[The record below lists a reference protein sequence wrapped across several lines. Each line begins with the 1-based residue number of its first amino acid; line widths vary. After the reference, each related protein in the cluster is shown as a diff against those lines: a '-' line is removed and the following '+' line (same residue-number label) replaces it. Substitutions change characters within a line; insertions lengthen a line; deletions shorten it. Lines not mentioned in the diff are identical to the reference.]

1 MNQNTLQLDGDLT
14 AKHFSASEKLLNAAA
29 QTDFYLRQDD
39 TTLVC
44 PRCDKLYAGDN
55 PEFDCQCS
63 TTPFLEFGKTAMD
76 DLVNLA
82 SKLDLTTIVI
92 PEVDDK

>member
-1 MNQNTLQLDGDLT
+1 MNQITQQL
-14 AKHFSASEKLLNAAA
+14 SETLLNAAA
-29 QTDFYLRQDD
+29 QTDFYLQQDD
-39 TTLVC
+39 TILVC

-63 TTPFLEFGKTAMD
+63 TTPFLEFGKTTTD

>member
-1 MNQNTLQLDGDLT
+1 MNQITQQL
-14 AKHFSASEKLLNAAA
+14 SETLLNAAA
-29 QTDFYLRQDD
+29 QTDFYLQQDD
-39 TTLVC
+39 TILVC

-63 TTPFLEFGKTAMD
+63 TTPFLEFGKTTID

>member
-1 MNQNTLQLDGDLT
+1 MQQIIQQL
-14 AKHFSASEKLLNAAA
+14 SEKLLNAAA
-29 QTDFYLRQDD
+29 QTDFYLQQDD
-39 TTLVC
+39 TILVC

-63 TTPFLEFGKTAMD
+63 TTPFLEFGKTTMD
-76 DLVNLA
+76 DLVNLV

-92 PEVDDK
+92 SEVDDK

>member
-1 MNQNTLQLDGDLT
+1 MNQITQQL
-14 AKHFSASEKLLNAAA
+14 SEKLLNAAA
-29 QTDFYLRQDD
+29 QTDFNLQQDD
-39 TTLVC
+39 TILVC

-63 TTPFLEFGKTAMD
+63 PTPFLEFGKTTID

>member
-1 MNQNTLQLDGDLT
+1 MNQITQQL
-14 AKHFSASEKLLNAAA
+14 SEKLLNAAD

-63 TTPFLEFGKTAMD
+63 TTPFLEFGKTTTD